1 MQTPFLRPL
10 ITLLTLWV
18 GLLVPSARAQLTTA
32 GISGLVRDTTGKP
45 VAGATVSAVY
55 APTNARFS
63 AVTSEGGRYNLR
75 GLPVGGPY
83 SLTATAAGFSGT
95 PSSEVFS

>member
-10 ITLLTLWV
+10 ITLLTLWAS
-18 GLLVPSARAQLTTA
+18 LLVPSARAQLTTA

-63 AVTSEGGRYNLR
+63 AVTSEGGRYNFR
-75 GLPVGGPY
+75 GLPVGGP
-83 SLTATAAGFSGT
+83 
-95 PSSEVFS
+95 